1 MFKTILIKINW
12 ITGLLRKLQIQ
23 NALIRTLKSSMREH
37 IYYDGI
43 IYNQTYLYLFLSSKT
58 WIHNTV

>member
-1 MFKTILIKINW
+1 MP
-12 ITGLLRKLQIQ
+12 Q

-43 IYNQTYLYLFLSSKT
+43 IYNQTYLYLFFIKNL
-58 WIHNTV
+58 NP